1 MYKIYALTNGDGCGV
16 RIPLIRPIQLCLN
29 KKTILIYCENN
40 DFSMVRVAS
49 PNWYPSFPDSR
60 PEHSFQESV
69 YIIFLVAS
77 VATFPNIC
85 SPDVCGWR
93 SSVEVAIVG
102 SFVF

>member
-1 MYKIYALTNGDGCGV
+1 MRCLYVYSGVYCVWGVGIVTEVGC
-16 RIPLIRPIQLCLN
+16 
-29 KKTILIYCENN
+29 LIYCENN
-40 DFSMVRVAS
+40 DFSTVRVAS

-102 SFVF
+102 SFVFF